1 MTEPK
6 RILVCDD
13 EPSILKVIE
22 CILTEAG
29 FEVELAGNGLAALE
43 KFRQG
48 SYDLLVID
56 IHMPFLDGFATV
68 AKVREIDKKMPIILE
83 GSYRTPASAELAGQL
98 GVTAYLIKPFEVAE
112 LLDTVKGI
120 LAGRVSGQAAR

>member
-1 MTEPK
+1 MSEQK

-13 EPSILKVIE
+13 EPSILKIIE

-29 FEVELAGNGLAALE
+29 YRIELASNGLAALE

-68 AKVREIDKKMPIILE
+68 AKVRETDKKIPIILE

-98 GVTAYLIKPFEVAE
+98 GINAYLIKPFEVKE

-120 LAGRVSGQAAR
+120 LRGK